1 MVLISSCSCL
11 CPVHWSV
18 KSKMKTSPAC
28 ILVQPAW
35 YNSMPNSNST
45 FHNIIAI
52 HTICKNWNMFMNLSM
67 SYHLIFFT
75 QCGRDKTAAILLMTF
90 WNASSD
96 MKTFQSQWKCDRW
109 QAITCNIDGI
119 VYCRIWSWSPVLCEK
134 HGPRDSV
141 DKNRG
146 RRPRFLSLLR
156 PEGHVFHTARETMI
170 KSYYSTL
177 ADWFFSCFMHI
188 NMNFSALKWALLAQ
202 FMVARGSAL
211 LLWTC
216 CQRTQMNNCHENL
229 NTCVNELNGI

>member
-1 MVLISSCSCL
+1 MWYLVYGQTCAPCCL
-11 CPVHWSV
+11 VSRRVFSRKWHITYGNVFPKCNE
-18 KSKMKTSPAC
+18 TSGFVIDIFVQWYYEAC
-28 ILVQPAW
+28 NWLDCLFIDKGVCIVVFCKGVFVIWPI
-35 YNSMPNSNST
+35 NSNHSEIVN
-45 FHNIIAI
+45 NIE
-52 HTICKNWNMFMNLSM
+52 L
-67 SYHLIFFT
+67 FFYL
-75 QCGRDKTAAILLMTF
+75 CVVIYRNEEG
-90 WNASSD
+90 
-96 MKTFQSQWKCDRW
+96 
-109 QAITCNIDGI
+109 TC
-119 VYCRIWSWSPVLCEK
+119 CRIWSWSPVLCEK

-156 PEGHVFHTARETMI
+156 PEGHVFQTARETMI

-202 FMVARGSAL
+202 FMVARESAL